1 MKIESKP
8 SFHKIF
14 SENISFK
21 NKLTYYPNNS
31 KTLKNF
37 NKTNSFSIKN
47 SNLNNNNNNQNNL
60 NNNYNNINYSPIIE
74 KQLGNNNYLPQNN
87 INSLRTSKSLY
98 TVSQTTNE
106 NVIQNILNSNSNNNN
121 NNVLSQILDSNEKY
135 NQYTP
140 SKLKQLNNEINS
152 INIQNT
158 IKELNYKEN
167 INLYLIQ
174 SIEAILS
181 SLINNKINLNNLS
194 IENQLYC
201 LIEYINNDE
210 NNIKLGSLIIIYII
224 LKKYFNNISEE
235 LLNIILSKI
244 LYTLKEN
251 YDIQE
256 ELYLT
261 SCLNI
266 LSLFNNNIKF
276 PLLYENINLIAMF
289 LTDFNYPYL
298 QRSSFVCLMNLGKLG
313 INTLINISL
322 NPVYYEYQNYIL
334 SNLINTPHIQK
345 IIIVRALI
353 NELNNNNIDI
363 TRKLEVLSALN
374 RMYDLIDEN
383 LLYKISEKFNEDNF
397 RNYFLYIASII
408 RCANNETDVSENIL
422 LYHLENN
429 NDINVKLAIS
439 RVLGCKVRRNKTYLK
454 MFLENNNVSENKK
467 NLPGKFFRYIGELKP
482 ILGNDD
488 DFILNSSNNNNNNKN
503 NSNNEE
509 NLSDLSINEDLNDNK
524 NNIENEEYLLINI
537 RDFLASLKR
546 MMNLDYN
553 HNYPQILFENNNN
566 VNLLDAIDYT
576 LYNNNSSIIKNF
588 ENILN
593 PFPSNNINNKLYSDE
608 NPYKNYNNKQKTF
621 NYLSNE
627 ITQEKIFYP
636 ISKNVI
642 AILSK
647 YLSFPNSNLQMEC
660 CLSLGKI
667 GKPYSLPA
675 FKNIYNLLLNSNNS
689 NVKCVCLWSLG
700 RLIEAN
706 NINIISE
713 IIINL
718 TNSNIWKIKKSALY
732 AISKFGNVGYK
743 KCINVLV
750 KLLNSVSV
758 NKQIIAETIISF
770 GESGEDKLLEIL
782 NNKSNEKN
790 YKLIQAIIKS
800 FGFVNIKSPNIDF
813 IIEKL
818 FYLSDNINFL
828 IKKNCL
834 ISINKLYNKS
844 KEKKIN
850 IIYFNEN
857 NIIPFF
863 YNKLKDKEI
872 FIQNYAK
879 NFIKNFGPKGELI
892 FIEGLLN
899 EKNYIVKTN
908 CGIGLCESGVKNLRT
923 IYNKGL
929 NDNNKFV
936 VDEIMKAIMK
946 NYKIN
951 DIIDYYENNKKLLSL
966 KITINEFLD
975 KFYYDNDNK
984 FKFYDNNNDNNENN
998 YLYKNF
1004 INFNERILNEIN
1016 KKLNLIENN
1025 NYYE

>member
-1 MKIESKP
+1 MKIVSRP

-14 SENISFK
+14 SENNSFK
-21 NKLTYYPNNS
+21 NQLTYYPNNS
-31 KTLKNF
+31 KNIKNF

-47 SNLNNNNNNQNNL
+47 INLNNNNNNNNNSNNL
-60 NNNYNNINYSPIIE
+60 NNNYNKINYSPLVE
-74 KQLGNNNYLPQNN
+74 KQLGNKYYLPQNN

-98 TVSQTTNE
+98 SVSQTTNE
-106 NVIQNILNSNSNNNN
+106 NVIQNILNSNSNIN

-140 SKLKQLNNEINS
+140 SNLKKLNNEINS

-174 SIEAILS
+174 SIETILTI
-181 SLINNKINLNNLS
+181 LINNKINLNNLS

-201 LIEYINNDE
+201 LVEYINDDK
-210 NNIKLGSLIIIYII
+210 NNIKLGALIIIYIL

-235 LLNIILSKI
+235 ILNIILSKI
-244 LYTLKEN
+244 LYILKEN
-251 YDIQE
+251 YEIQE

-266 LSLFNNNIKF
+266 LSLFNNNMKF

-298 QRSSFVCLMNLGKLG
+298 QRSSFVCLMNLGKIG
-313 INTLINISL
+313 INTLINISI

-353 NELNNNNIDI
+353 NELNNNNINI
-363 TRKLEVLSALN
+363 NRKLEALSALN

-383 LLYKISEKFNEDNF
+383 LLYKISEKFNEENF

-408 RCANNETDVSENIL
+408 RSANNETDVSENIL

-439 RVLGCKVRRNKTYLK
+439 RVLGCKVRRNKNYLK
-454 MFLENNNVSENKK
+454 MFLDNNNVSENKK

-482 ILGNDD
+482 ILGNDE
-488 DFILNSSNNNNNNKN
+488 DFIFNSSNNNKNNNN
-503 NSNNEE
+503 IEE
-509 NLSDLSINEDLNDNK
+509 NLSDLSISEDLNENK
-524 NNIENEEYLLINI
+524 NNIDNEEYLLINI

-566 VNLLDAIDYT
+566 INLLDTIDFS
-576 LYNNNSSIIKNF
+576 LYNNNDSNIKNF

-593 PFPSNNINNKLYSDE
+593 PFPLNNINKKIYSDD
-608 NPYKNYNNKQKTF
+608 NPYKNYNNKTKKF
-621 NYLSNE
+621 NYLPNDM
-627 ITQEKIFYP
+627 TKEKIFYP

-642 AILSK
+642 TILSK
-647 YLSFPNSNLQMEC
+647 YLLFPNSNVQMEC

-689 NVKCVCLWSLG
+689 NVKSVCLWSLG

-706 NINIISE
+706 NINIISD

-718 TNSNIWKIKKSALY
+718 TESNIWKIKKSALY
-732 AISKFGNVGYK
+732 AISKFGNVGYS
-743 KCINVLV
+743 KCINILT
-750 KLLNSVSV
+750 KLLNTVSV
-758 NKQIIAETIISF
+758 NKQIIAETIICF

-800 FGFVNIKSPNIDF
+800 FGFVNIRSSNIDF

-818 FYLSDNINFL
+818 FYLSNSINFL

-872 FIQNYAK
+872 FIQNYSK

-892 FIEGLLN
+892 FIEGLIN
-899 EKNYIVKTN
+899 EKNYIVKAN
-908 CGIGLCESGVKNLRT
+908 CGIGLCEIGVKNLRT

-929 NDNNKFV
+929 SDNNKFV

-946 NYKIN
+946 NFKIN
-951 DIIDYYENNKKLLSL
+951 DIIDYYEDNKKILSL

-984 FKFYDNNNDNNENN
+984 FEINYNNNDINENN
-998 YLYKNF
+998 NLYKNF
-1004 INFNERILNEIN
+1004 LNFNERILNEIN

-1025 NYYE
+1025 NFYYE